1 VLVCQTA
8 APGTELALGIVRDAA
23 LGPLLVI
30 SAGGIFI
37 EIFSER
43 AVLLPPVTRSQARAA
58 LARLR
63 VAAVLAG
70 ARGQPAADL
79 DAVADTIAALSR
91 LACDLGDAL
100 DALDINPL
108 ICGPSGA
115 VAADV
120 LLVPRSVPA
129 G

>member
-1 VLVCQTA
+1 L
-8 APGTELALGIVRDAA
+8 
-23 LGPLLVI
+23 
-30 SAGGIFI
+30 I

-43 AVLLPPVTRSQARAA
+43 SVVLPPVTRSCARVV

-63 VAAVLAG
+63 LAAVLAG
-70 ARGQPAADL
+70 ARGQPPADL
-79 DAVADTIAALSR
+79 DAIADAIAGLSE
-91 LACDLGDAL
+91 LAADLGDLL

-120 LLVPRSVPA
+120 LAVIPQRPVGSPA
-129 G
+129 TKTG

>member
-1 VLVCQTA
+1 L
-8 APGTELALGIVRDAA
+8 
-23 LGPLLVI
+23 
-30 SAGGIFI
+30 I

-43 AVLLPPVTRSQARAA
+43 SVVLPPLTRSSARVV

-63 VAAVLAG
+63 LAAVLAG
-70 ARGQPAADL
+70 ARGQRPADL
-79 DAVADTIAALSR
+79 DAIAGAITGLSE
-91 LACDLGDAL
+91 LAADLGDLL

-120 LLVPRSVPA
+120 LAVTRPGRQALRS
-129 G
+129 